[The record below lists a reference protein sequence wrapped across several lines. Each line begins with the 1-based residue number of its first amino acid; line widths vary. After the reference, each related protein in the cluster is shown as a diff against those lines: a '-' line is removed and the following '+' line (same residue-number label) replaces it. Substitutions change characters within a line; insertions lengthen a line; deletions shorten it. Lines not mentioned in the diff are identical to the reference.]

1 MCFDILHIFE
11 VIFFFSES
19 LFNIMENLRAKPSA
33 WYNVGWMPI
42 VDEETNC
49 HPGQDFDSD
58 AARNVRVHQECWR
71 NFLLPFI
78 QNKDSKVILFGDNK
92 ARQIRH
98 GIGAALGDQQVHSV
112 YCTYFAY
119 L

>member
-1 MCFDILHIFE
+1 
-11 VIFFFSES
+11 
-19 LFNIMENLRAKPSA
+19 MEDLRAKPSA

-42 VDEETNC
+42 IDEEKSC
-49 HPGQDFDSD
+49 RRGQGFDSD

-71 NFLLPFI
+71 KFLRPFV
-78 QNKDSKVILFGDNK
+78 QNKNSKVILFGDNK

-119 L
+119 LLNLCHI